1 MVDNLHAIK
10 DLGGRIRT
18 ALEAGDAA
26 TFGRIMDEHWRIKQ
40 ARSGGMSN
48 PRIDALYAI
57 ARDHG
62 ALGGKLVGAGGGGF
76 LMFYAEDPDRLRRA
90 MTEEGLSEVR
100 FAFDFDGSRG
110 VVSDCC
116 RWSFWPAAR
125 ARGWPR

>member
-62 ALGGKLVGAGGGGF
+62 ALGGKLVGAGGGGS
-76 LMFYAEDPDRLRRA
+76 LIARKR
-90 MTEEGLSEVR
+90 
-100 FAFDFDGSRG
+100 
-110 VVSDCC
+110 VVSGKGVSE
-116 RWSFWPAAR
+116 WVHL
-125 ARGWPR
+125 GGPRIVKKKKTHG